1 MNIHTSFDQDIK
13 RAAAQIAAQNLDGF
27 RAAML
32 TLPLT
37 VRQPHETPLMLGL
50 WRRYVELRMRAG
62 LEPRVAAKQQVL
74 LDQIEGFAANPSNNS
89 IWGVFHEMR
98 GVEEVAGLESLAEF
112 SYSLIAPHLPG
123 LVEGAIDNILAT
135 IFTGSQH
142 RMFEHAFLFVLARDK
157 AYVPNYWL
165 FQSLVRSWRE
175 THGAQS
181 ELPVAAWT
189 TANGRK
195 DLEGLFSV
203 YADFVVQTSP
213 AKIASKIKAL
223 ADGRQRELVLEYLLR
238 VPSTPEDLPE
248 THALYDDLAPATQEV
263 ERRFLAARL
272 AISQSDWAAAV
283 ENAAAA
289 QDDPRLGPEALCL
302 KALGQAHQG
311 AYARAEGAMVFVRGQ
326 SHAPWWLKGR
336 AHLLS
341 ANITR
346 LEKVG
351 TYQQPVAPGYLDAGV
366 GRPLV
371 QALWVGPKLRWIE
384 ELSMLSFL
392 QNGWRYHLYAYD
404 DIENLPDG
412 VEVMDASLIV
422 PRDEVFTEKA
432 KSGAHKGSL
441 GAFSDLFRYALLAK
455 KGGLYCDTDVI
466 NLRRFDA
473 QGAKFV
479 STEHTDAGLIAVNG
493 ALMAATPNDPLQV
506 CALDLSRAHV
516 ESDDLEFTKI
526 GPALLARMF
535 ATGNYLDYAF
545 LPYDFMNPIPCC
557 RTSALLEPSERF
569 LSRPEIAHARNVHVY
584 TETWRV
590 MGMDLRRPPSDET
603 FIGKLY
609 SRLKMARDANRGV
622 LDLMEA

>member
-1 MNIHTSFDQDIK
+1 MNVRTSLEQDIK
-13 RAAAQIAAQNLDGF
+13 RAAAQMAAENLDGF
-27 RAAML
+27 REAML
-32 TLPLT
+32 IMP
-37 VRQPHETPLMLGL
+37 VVERRPHETALAISL
-50 WRRYVELRMRAG
+50 WRRYVDLRRRAG
-62 LEPRVAAKQQVL
+62 LDARAAAKQQVL
-74 LDQIEGFAANPSNNS
+74 LDRIESFSANPSNNTV
-89 IWGVFHEMR
+89 WAVFHEMR
-98 GVEEVAGLESLAEF
+98 GAESVAGLESLADF
-112 SYSLIAPHLPG
+112 CYSLLAPHLPG

-135 IFTGSQH
+135 IFAGSRY
-142 RMFEHAFLFVLARDK
+142 RMFEQAFLFVLGRDK
-157 AYVPNYWL
+157 EYVPNYWL

-181 ELPVAAWT
+181 ELPVSAWT

-203 YADFVVQTSP
+203 YADFVVQRSP
-213 AKIASKIKAL
+213 GKIASKIMAL
-223 ADGRQRELVLEYLLR
+223 GDGRRRELVLEYLLR

-248 THALYDDLAPATQEV
+248 TFALYDELAPATHQV
-263 ERRFLAARL
+263 ERSFLAARL
-272 AISQSDWAAAV
+272 AISRSDWAAAV
-283 ENAAAA
+283 ENATMA

-311 AYARAEGAMVFVRGQ
+311 GYARAEDAMGYVRGQ

-336 AHLLS
+336 AHLVS

-384 ELSMLSFL
+384 EMSMLSFL
-392 QNGWRYHLYAYD
+392 RNGWRYHLYAYD
-404 DIENLPDG
+404 DIENLPEG
-412 VEVMDASLIV
+412 VEVMDASTIV
-422 PRDEVFTEKA
+422 PREDIFTEQA

-441 GAFSDLFRYALLAK
+441 GAFSDYFRYALLARR
-455 KGGLYCDTDVI
+455 GGLYCDTDVI
-466 NLRRFDA
+466 NLRPFDA
-473 QGAKFV
+473 NNARFV
-479 STEHTDAGLIAVNG
+479 STEHTDAGVIAVNG
-493 ALMAATPNDPLQV
+493 ALMAATPNDALQL
-506 CALDLSRAHV
+506 CALDLSVAHI
-516 ESDDLEFTKI
+516 ENDDLEFTKI
-526 GPALLARMF
+526 GPALLARLF

-557 RTSALLEPSERF
+557 RTSALLEPSATF
-569 LSRPEIAHARNVHVY
+569 LARPEIRRARNVHVY

-590 MGMDLRRPPSDET
+590 MGMDLERPPSDET

-609 SRLKMARDANRGV
+609 TRLKVARYISRPV
-622 LDLMEA
+622 LELMEG